1 MRPLGRAGAV
11 LVLGRAGLAAGA
23 GAEWCLAAQSCCVA
37 ARRGAVNE
45 LSLSL
50 SPFAQSLTIDAS
62 ARRVIL
68 TVLLRCA
75 RRRRGSFNAR
85 FTVRVLFCQRSDVSV
100 ALAAVVDTET
110 S

>member
-23 GAEWCLAAQSCCVA
+23 GAEWCLAAQSSVR
-37 ARRGAVNE
+37 RRGAVNE